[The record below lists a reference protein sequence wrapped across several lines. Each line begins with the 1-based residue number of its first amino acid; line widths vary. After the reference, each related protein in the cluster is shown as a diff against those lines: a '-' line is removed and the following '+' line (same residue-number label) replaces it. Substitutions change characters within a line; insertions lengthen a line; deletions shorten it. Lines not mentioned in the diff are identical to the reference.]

1 MQSTLG
7 PHKSLDTRNAETKRH
22 GPTSRTRG
30 PKKSEPNNPRDGR
43 DSNPAGPVSQPLVDA
58 PGSSAREHGR
68 SSRRDPKNSSH
79 DKHHDGTSRRP
90 HGRNDEAKSRDS
102 KSRKPKEGDA
112 KDKSTR
118 GSRMPPLTR
127 RPIWGERGE
136 DTCAPNHK
144 ILRDKAPDHT
154 DAPWYVRMW
163 IAAYMRYRGLDDN
176 LAAGVHYTGAEFH
189 ELSLEDMVELFIH
202 KCGVKQK
209 EAQILGRDVWEC
221 IHVGS
226 HSYDTS
232 LPSHSQMHRYA
243 HHRRN

>member
-1 MQSTLG
+1 
-7 PHKSLDTRNAETKRH
+7 
-22 GPTSRTRG
+22 
-30 PKKSEPNNPRDGR
+30 
-43 DSNPAGPVSQPLVDA
+43 
-58 PGSSAREHGR
+58 
-68 SSRRDPKNSSH
+68 
-79 DKHHDGTSRRP
+79 
-90 HGRNDEAKSRDS
+90 
-102 KSRKPKEGDA
+102 
-112 KDKSTR
+112 
-118 GSRMPPLTR
+118 
-127 RPIWGERGE
+127 
-136 DTCAPNHK
+136 
-144 ILRDKAPDHT
+144 
-154 DAPWYVRMW
+154 
-163 IAAYMRYRGLDDN
+163 MRYRGLDDN